1 MAKNFLL
8 LFILSLPAW
17 HGLPAFAGNSKNW
30 DDSFSEYESD
40 YSFESP
46 INEFRDLLNY
56 HMNKLMSSDEPTH
69 IWEDC
74 VVFSLLLEDKRTT
87 DLVLDVFVNA
97 LAKTDH
103 ENDFQKRSEK
113 ERKLLHVLGQSIS
126 GVSHQL
132 SYEQVYPI
140 LQTLFTYIDATIL
153 ERDLFN
159 SHNRI
164 SEKNK
169 NWLEFVMD
177 LFPRILVKMDDILFD
192 DSHLTDV
199 EKTTQLIY
207 QFLQHKNGMKIIKD
221 THVLEAISLVISPKT
236 RNYYKTRNSEV
247 QRRRAS
253 ILGHL
258 LQESVEIQSS
268 SLLHNY
274 FSEAH
279 LFSVYKF

>member
-1 MAKNFLL
+1 LAKNFLL